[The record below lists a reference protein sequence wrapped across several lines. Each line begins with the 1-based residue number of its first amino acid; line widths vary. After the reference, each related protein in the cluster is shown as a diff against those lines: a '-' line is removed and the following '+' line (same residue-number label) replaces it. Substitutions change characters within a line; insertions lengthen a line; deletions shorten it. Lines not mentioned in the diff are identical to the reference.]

1 MGSRNEIAPGG
12 LLRLVNIKMAAL
24 EPYRFEPERVRDV
37 ADDES
42 SEDNEL
48 NERLES
54 TFWCSCQRCEAMIT
68 PKECIGCVGIRNRK
82 TRWKVH
88 WHYVI
93 VIVFKV

>member
-1 MGSRNEIAPGG
+1 
-12 LLRLVNIKMAAL
+12 MAAL
-24 EPYRFEPERVRDV
+24 EPYCFEPERVRDV
-37 ADDES
+37 ADEES

-54 TFWCSCQRCEAMIT
+54 TFWCSCRKCVCQRR
-68 PKECIGCVGIRNRK
+68 KSVFVVLSIRNRK